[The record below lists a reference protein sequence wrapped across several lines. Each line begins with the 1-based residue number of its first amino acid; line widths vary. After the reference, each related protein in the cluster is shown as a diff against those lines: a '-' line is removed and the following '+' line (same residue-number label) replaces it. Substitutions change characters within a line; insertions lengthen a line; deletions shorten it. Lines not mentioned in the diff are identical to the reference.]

1 MRARRSRKRVEDV
14 GHVREGVGG
23 KHVGKSQLGLTGFD
37 FDQPIRI
44 NKTSH
49 LHDGVGWPRT
59 SEKLAMYQGDLFLV
73 FNSRQQNPGANYI

>member
-1 MRARRSRKRVEDV
+1 MLKMGKIDSRLYDLVF
-14 GHVREGVGG
+14 HY
-23 KHVGKSQLGLTGFD
+23 SIGFD

-73 FNSRQQNPGANYI
+73 FNSRQQNRGANYI